1 MSTRWLLVRHGRTE
15 RNQQRILSGQDDVE
29 LDYEGRWQA
38 VRLGLTLR
46 AESPPPLLLCSDLRR
61 ARQSASAIAQA
72 AGWPPLSGGAW
83 TVHPALRER
92 SLGQWQG
99 ASYDALRSRGD
110 TERLIRWSRRPPGGE
125 SLRGLARRV
134 LGYLTQLPN
143 EPGLL
148 VAHAGPIRVLWGLA
162 HGLRREEIG
171 VLRIPQEHA
180 LELDLPPG
188 GWAALAR
195 RITPR

>member
-1 MSTRWLLVRHGRTE
+1 MRRTGAQIIVKLLERQGVGTVAGIPGGSTL
-15 RNQQRILSGQDDVE
+15 
-29 LDYEGRWQA
+29 
-38 VRLGLTLR
+38 
-46 AESPPPLLLCSDLRR
+46 PL
-61 ARQSASAIAQA
+61 
-72 AGWPPLSGGAW
+72 
-83 TVHPALRER
+83 
-92 SLGQWQG
+92 
-99 ASYDALRSRGD
+99 YDALRSRGD